1 MLKKSI
7 AVVFAVALA
16 MTATVASAQTF
27 CNIAA
32 YADAQ
37 GTQST
42 LDPVEGQTFSV
53 FVVMFTEDTAA
64 AAAYS
69 MTMPSGPTGPF
80 PQARFSGP
88 SGNGLVIDEPTGT
101 NVALGECVIGFGGLP
116 VLIDEYQFVV
126 IPGFAGGHV
135 TIGPNAS
142 QDPNFPVYVTCNDL
156 TKTCE
161 SGAALVLGAV
171 IDNEASSFSNI
182 KSLYH

>member
-27 CNIAA
+27 CNMAA
-32 YADAQ
+32 YADPV
-37 GTQST
+37 GGQST
-42 LDPVEGQTFSV
+42 LDPVEGQTFSIY
-53 FVVMFTEDTAA
+53 VVMFTEDTAA

-69 MTMPSGPTGPF
+69 MSLASSPSGPF

-88 SGNGLVIDEPTGT
+88 SRNGLVIDEPTGT

-116 VLIDEYQFVV
+116 VLIDEYQYVV
-126 IPGFAGGHV
+126 IPGYAGDEV
-135 TIGPNAS
+135 SIGPNTS
-142 QDPNFPVYVTCNDL
+142 QDPDFPVYVTCNDI

-161 SGAALVLGAV
+161 SGAALIIGAV
-171 IDNEASSFSNI
+171 IDTEASSFSNI